1 MELEELRQ
9 RLLLRSKS
17 TEIPPIAHPVQI
29 ADLALGT
36 AAGKQIK
43 WETTFP
49 PDLANRAP
57 AVRRPEN
64 NSGYADHGDAGRA
77 DESPAPAKGMETER
91 ERPSNIA
98 AANGKIPAMPAA
110 PSSVEPMSI
119 IANEANQLSEPTE
132 AFREHFAQLAKLLQP
147 IDIATQSTEQA
158 LGRIAGLHAHLSGL
172 ANTFQSVKAFA
183 EQVKSLSATFEPMQG
198 LNQQLDQVIGGFYL
212 NVKELGTALEP
223 VKAFQ
228 LKVRQLATTLDS
240 IKQLEGQILDL
251 AEAFRPGSEKPAQ
264 QEKIAERQKPA
275 PDKLAAVSQAA

>member
-17 TEIPPIAHPVQI
+17 AEIPPIAHPVQI
-29 ADLALGT
+29 ADLALGAT
-36 AAGKQIK
+36 AGKQIK

-64 NSGYADHGDAGRA
+64 NSAPTDRVQA
-77 DESPAPAKGMETER
+77 DESQAPAKSMETESG
-91 ERPSNIA
+91 RPSNVA
-98 AANGKIPAMPAA
+98 AVNGKSPAMAAA

-132 AFREHFAQLAKLLQP
+132 AFREHFAQLGKLLQP
-147 IDIATQSTEQA
+147 IDTATQSTEQA

-183 EQVKSLSATFEPMQG
+183 EQVKSLSASFEPMQG

-212 NVKELGTALEP
+212 NVRELGTALEP
-223 VKAFQ
+223 VKTFQ

-240 IKQLEGQILDL
+240 IKQLEGQILEL
-251 AEAFRPGSEKPAQ
+251 AEAFRPVSEKPAQ
-264 QEKIAERQKPA
+264 PERIAERQKSA
-275 PDKLAAVSQAA
+275 PEKQAAVSQAA

>member
-17 TEIPPIAHPVQI
+17 AEIPPIAHPVQI
-29 ADLALGT
+29 ADLALGS

-64 NSGYADHGDAGRA
+64 NSVPADQTA
-77 DESPAPAKGMETER
+77 ESPASAKSMETDS

-98 AANGKIPAMPAA
+98 AVNGKSPAMAAA
-110 PSSVEPMSI
+110 PNSVEPMSI

-183 EQVKSLSATFEPMQG
+183 EQVKSLSASFEPMQG
-198 LNQQLDQVIGGFYL
+198 LNRQLDQVIGGFYL

-223 VKAFQ
+223 VKTFQ

-240 IKQLEGQILDL
+240 IKQLEGQILEL

-264 QEKIAERQKPA
+264 PEKIAEPQKPA
-275 PDKLAAVSQAA
+275 LEKHAAVSQAA

>member
-17 TEIPPIAHPVQI
+17 AEIPPIAHPVQI
-29 ADLALGT
+29 ADLALGS

-64 NSGYADHGDAGRA
+64 NSAAADQTA
-77 DESPAPAKGMETER
+77 ESTASAKSMETDG
-91 ERPSNIA
+91 ERPTNIA
-98 AANGKIPAMPAA
+98 ALNGKSPAMAAA
-110 PSSVEPMSI
+110 PNSVEPMSI

-183 EQVKSLSATFEPMQG
+183 EQVKSLSASFEPMQG
-198 LNQQLDQVIGGFYL
+198 LNRQLDQVIGGFYL

-223 VKAFQ
+223 VKTFQ

-240 IKQLEGQILDL
+240 IKQLEGQILEL

-264 QEKIAERQKPA
+264 PGKIAEPQKPA
-275 PDKLAAVSQAA
+275 LEKHAAVSQAA

>member
-29 ADLALGT
+29 ADLALST

-57 AVRRPEN
+57 AVRRPET
-64 NSGYADHGDAGRA
+64 NSGSADQGNAGRA
-77 DESPAPAKGMETER
+77 DESPAPAKSMETES
-91 ERPSNIA
+91 ERPMNIA
-98 AANGKIPAMPAA
+98 PATGKGTAIPAA
-110 PSSVEPMSI
+110 PGVEPMSF
-119 IANEANQLSEPTE
+119 IASEANQLSEPTE

-147 IDIATQSTEQA
+147 IDTATQSTEQA

-198 LNQQLDQVIGGFYL
+198 LNQQLEKVIGGFYF

-240 IKQLEGQILDL
+240 IKQLEGQILEL

-264 QEKIAERQKPA
+264 SEKIAESQKPA
-275 PDKLAAVSQAA
+275 SEKLTAVSQAA

>member
-17 TEIPPIAHPVQI
+17 AEIPPIAHPVQI
-29 ADLALGT
+29 ADLALGS

-64 NSGYADHGDAGRA
+64 NSAPADPAA
-77 DESPAPAKGMETER
+77 ESPPNSIETES
-91 ERPSNIA
+91 ERPANIA
-98 AANGKIPAMPAA
+98 AVNGKSPAMAAA

-183 EQVKSLSATFEPMQG
+183 EQVKSLSASFEPMQG
-198 LNQQLDQVIGGFYL
+198 LNRQLDQVIGGFYL

-223 VKAFQ
+223 VKTFQ

-240 IKQLEGQILDL
+240 IEQLEGQILEL

-264 QEKIAERQKPA
+264 PEKIAERQKPA
-275 PDKLAAVSQAA
+275 PEKLAAVSQAA